1 MVEFDR
7 SRRKESSSNLE
18 KNNDTSYGQTW
29 RFSPPFEPCMIYWE
43 VITATKDR
51 NAYFNNF
58 KFVSNVNVVNMRF
71 GSSGNQRER
80 EKKRKSCMPKRFC
93 PSGSVCCCFGL
104 QWSDRKLSVVECH
117 DQPAPQYNA
126 VWCTV
131 VPR

>member
-80 EKKRKSCMPKRFC
+80 ERRRGNRASQNCFVLLAVFVVVLVS
-93 PSGSVCCCFGL
+93 SGPTENSVL
-104 QWSDRKLSVVECH
+104 WNAMINPLLSTTLYV
-117 DQPAPQYNA
+117 ALWY
-126 VWCTV
+126 
-131 VPR
+131 